1 MQTANARESQI
12 SDLKFE
18 IPETIYRLRLEDLR
32 AQELDRP
39 PGYICAVMAAGVA
52 DPDGIHWRI
61 PLATLRQIWSAY
73 GINEGRG
80 CEGCG
85 R

>member
-18 IPETIYRLRLEDLR
+18 IPETIYRLRLADLR

-39 PGYICAVMAAGVA
+39 PGYIRAVMGAGVA

-61 PLATLRQIWSAY
+61 PLATLRRIWAVY